1 MGLKQI
7 CTGLREFMS
16 LEVRLLHSVD
26 VVFCIY
32 SLLRHLLKGRCRLGA
47 FSRSLLAWHFAPS
60 SGEVTGSSE
69 IFPLPLPYP
78 EVFQKKHRAEDARG
92 ALKKGVVAVVIV
104 LNFLF
109 MQRSKSVGDAF
120 RGQKRLTKSQWEAV
134 GRIEKFLRA

>member
-1 MGLKQI
+1 M
-7 CTGLREFMS
+7 
-16 LEVRLLHSVD
+16 
-26 VVFCIY
+26 VFCIY

-92 ALKKGVVAVVIV
+92 ALKKGVVAVVTTSSSCNVARV
-104 LNFLF
+104 LAMRLEG
-109 MQRSKSVGDAF
+109 RSG
-120 RGQKRLTKSQWEAV
+120 
-134 GRIEKFLRA
+134 